1 MWNKL
6 RMVIVLWFIA
16 GAAAGAGLFIG
27 FAMHLIAAGAGLLF
41 ASAIIMY
48 AGSSIIEELRCYLT
62 H

>member
-1 MWNKL
+1 
-6 RMVIVLWFIA
+6 MVIVLWFIA